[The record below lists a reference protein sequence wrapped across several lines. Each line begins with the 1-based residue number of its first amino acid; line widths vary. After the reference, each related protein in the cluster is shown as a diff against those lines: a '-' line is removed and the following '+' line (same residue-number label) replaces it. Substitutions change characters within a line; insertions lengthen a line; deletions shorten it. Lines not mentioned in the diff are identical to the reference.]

1 VAPRVRVA
9 FRGVTYT
16 LVRDSLIVATG
27 SLVMSVAVPGLGT
40 VKFFLNAYVHP
51 SVPVINGALTSSLA
65 LLETWDNMWAGSEAA
80 FAAATPGAPVRFAV
94 PRDATDKFVFQMM
107 WRLSEWGGV
116 LWRVGE
122 FGLLR
127 VPLCHASSIDTQC
140 TQSLAFGLNTHP
152 FGCFPRSLPTP
163 LPNSPRHPAGTPGAA
178 DAGLP
183 PLYSKTRDMLG
194 VDDADTLNY
203 A

>member
-1 VAPRVRVA
+1 MQGYGSSAVQAIPVTDNQPWDSVVGGALRFVYEYNHVATSDGPKMAAILVAPRVRVA

-16 LVRDSLIVATG
+16 LVRDSLTVATG

-40 VKFFLNAYVHP
+40 VKFFLNAHVHP

-122 FGLLR
+122 FGL
-127 VPLCHASSIDTQC
+127 
-140 TQSLAFGLNTHP
+140 
-152 FGCFPRSLPTP
+152 
-163 LPNSPRHPAGTPGAA
+163 
-178 DAGLP
+178 
-183 PLYSKTRDMLG
+183 
-194 VDDADTLNY
+194 
-203 A
+203 